1 MGSHVLRSLVLLL
14 LLPSLLL
21 AVRAR
26 AQSELESGG
35 FDHHA
40 EDASAEVVTPRNL
53 LASERFWP
61 YQVTLAKPWRPPGG
75 AEPLPPGSAGVL
87 IRVEDSGRARIDF
100 GRDGLHEVPVEATDL
115 IERANRVRQGQLD
128 KMAPNFV
135 LDIAPRLADPSGDS
149 LRPFGLRAA
158 MERSSF
164 LCVFADPSAQG
175 FAELAAALATLRDRA
190 GVLTILFP
198 QGEHSDARLR
208 EQLRLLGWPTPFVFD
223 HLAEPYT
230 RSLLGEAI
238 PLPALLL
245 VTKEGRVR
253 FQRSWTPAL
262 MPELSAAI
270 DRADS
275 PDDPATAG
283 AR

>member
-1 MGSHVLRSLVLLL
+1 MGHHVLRSLVLLL

-21 AVRAR
+21 AVHAR
-26 AQSELESGG
+26 AQPGLESGG

-40 EDASAEVVTPRNL
+40 EDASAEVVTQRNL

-61 YQVTLAKPWRPPGG
+61 YQVALSEPWRPPGREEQL
-75 AEPLPPGSAGVL
+75 APGIAGVL
-87 IRVEDSGRARIDF
+87 IRVEDSGLARIDF
-100 GRDGLHEVPVEATDL
+100 GRDGIFEVPVDATDL
-115 IERANRVRQGQLD
+115 IERANRVRLGELD

-135 LDIAPRLADPSGDS
+135 LDIAPRLADSAGDS
-149 LRPFGLRAA
+149 LRPFGVRTAL
-158 MERSSF
+158 ERSGF

-175 FAELAAALATLRDRA
+175 FGELAAALGPLADRA
-190 GVLTILFP
+190 GVLTVLFP

-208 EQLRLLGWPTPFVFD
+208 EQLRSLGWPTPFVFD

-230 RSLLGEAI
+230 QSLLGEAT

-245 VTKEGRVR
+245 VTREGRVR
-253 FQRSWTPAL
+253 FQRSWTPAV
-262 MPELSAAI
+262 MPELTGAI
-270 DRADS
+270 DRAAP
-275 PDDPATAG
+275 PDNPAIAG